1 MEKMLKRL
9 LSSALSLIS
18 TCLIMATPVAAMIY
32 ASEPAAAIE
41 ESFSI
46 KETTSSAAT
55 AKSQVKTE
63 RTDILPEPG
72 LIDKTKEFSA
82 LTGKE

>member
-9 LSSALSLIS
+9 LCSALSLIS

-32 ASEPAAAIE
+32 ASEPAEAIE

-55 AKSQVKTE
+55 ATSQVKIE
-63 RTDILPEPG
+63 WPDSLPEPG

-82 LTGKE
+82 LTGIE

>member
-9 LSSALSLIS
+9 LSNALSLIS

-41 ESFSI
+41 EVFSI
-46 KETTSSAAT
+46 QETTSPAVAAKPQ
-55 AKSQVKTE
+55 AEAEPPV
-63 RTDILPEPG
+63 ILLEPWPLDSTG
-72 LIDKTKEFSA
+72 EFSG